1 MALKYY
7 IATNTGRGFITHED
21 NESSLVAGFPGD
33 VYATENTTWATR
45 VGGVEKTLE
54 EAQII
59 VDNALSASIAE
70 LPSGS
75 ETPTSIPLPT
85 GSL

>member
-1 MALKYY
+1 MAIKYY
-7 IATNTGRGFITHED
+7 VATNTGRGFITHED
-21 NESSLVAGFPGD
+21 NETSLVAGFPGD
-33 VYATENTTWATR
+33 VYATENTTWAAR

-54 EAQII
+54 DAQAL
-59 VDNALSASIAE
+59 VDTALSASIAE

-75 ETPTSIPLPT
+75 DTPTSIALPT